1 MASIIPDIL
10 YVGNNTAANVYT
22 VSSNSG
28 SYTIVKNFNICNTFT
43 SPTTCNV
50 HILASGA
57 SAGNNNA
64 IMSSFVIGAKETV
77 SYDSSI
83 ILPASYAIYIVN
95 PSNYCTF
102 VISGAKYAT

>member
-1 MASIIPDIL
+1 MASLTADLL

-28 SYTIVKNFNICNTFT
+28 SYTIVKNFNICNTDT
-43 SPTTCNV
+43 NPTTCNV

-57 SAGNNNA
+57 SAGANNA
-64 IMSSFVIGAKETV
+64 LMYAFSVDGKETI

-83 ILPASYAIYIVN
+83 VLPAGYSIYVVN
-95 PSNYCTF
+95 PSNYITF
-102 VISGAKYAT
+102 TISGAEYAT